1 MKLELVNEPV
11 RTTQTAVFV
20 DLEDTMITLG
30 RKSRIFPVV
39 NSRTGETIGYY
50 VTGDIY
56 LGSDTIVETEKGA
69 VGEPLEKLANN
80 AFIRT
85 EDADFTNTKSDFLS
99 DKDFRKIEVDAYR
112 FFEKMHENQRD
123 EQKNIVFNRRHYNW
137 PNDINR
143 LEFYV
148 YLFHPE
154 ECILI
159 KDKGSI
165 IVISSTD
172 KNIIVCDKKKRSYV
186 QVSKGEGVKVMNK
199 KGGTVTTSPRGG
211 VVINGKKLSEIIG
224 GALEPLSDMFSK
236 KNKY

>member
-30 RKSRIFPVV
+30 RKSRIFPVA

-50 VTGDIY
+50 ATGDIY

-69 VGEPLEKLANN
+69 IGEALEKLANN

-85 EDADFTNTKSDFLS
+85 DNADFENTKSDFLS
-99 DKDFRKIEVDAYR
+99 EKDFRNVELEAYR
-112 FFEKMHENQRD
+112 YFEKMHQSQRD
-123 EQKNIVFNRRHYNW
+123 KHKNIIFNKRHYQW
-137 PNDINR
+137 PNDVSS

-148 YLFHPE
+148 YLFQPE

-159 KDKGSI
+159 KDKGTI

-172 KNIIVCDKKKRSYV
+172 KNIIVCDKKKNSYV
-186 QVSKGEGVKVMNK
+186 QVSKGEGVKVMNM
-199 KGGTVTTSPRGG
+199 KGGTVTTSPKGG

-224 GALEPLSDMFSK
+224 SALEPLSDMF
-236 KNKY
+236 KNKV